1 MPFTLAH
8 PVAMLPFARHRRVHF
23 PAMVI
28 GSLAPDFVYFLHGR
42 AVPGG
47 HGLANLLW
55 PNLPLCFAI
64 YALYLAL
71 WHHTLRNFLPNCL
84 SAAYR
89 LPENTIA
96 AAPQK
101 RRQMAAVLFAFL
113 GSALFGMA
121 THLFLD
127 TFTHSTGW
135 FVQHFAPLQQL
146 VLALP
151 AYKWLQYGGGV
162 LGLGGCLLFALYTA
176 RRRPHRSA
184 KTAQQ
189 KSFFWA
195 GCTLLTLSGGALWQT
210 AVPCRYANNP
220 PHRLRRA
227 QIITALHGALLS
239 GIANALLFLLR
250 WLALLCFCTVCG
262 SWPGGRR
269 CCFSYS
275 LNGVERGGMFV

>member
-1 MPFTLAH
+1 MPFTLTH
-8 PVAMLPFARHRRVHF
+8 PVAMLPFARRRVHF

-47 HGLANLLW
+47 HSLANLLW

-71 WHHTLRNFLPNCL
+71 WHPTLRNFLPNCPN
-84 SAAYR
+84 AAYR

-101 RRQMAAVLFAFL
+101 RRQMAAVLFAFM

-184 KTAQQ
+184 KTVQQ
-189 KSFFWA
+189 KSLFMGRLHPADVLRLGTLANRCPRTA
-195 GCTLLTLSGGALWQT
+195 G
-210 AVPCRYANNP
+210 PCRYANNP

-227 QIITALHGALLS
+227 QIITTLHGALLS
-239 GIANALLFLLR
+239 GIANALLFSY
-250 WLALLCFCTVCG
+250 CVGSSCCT
-262 SWPGGRR
+262 
-269 CCFSYS
+269 
-275 LNGVERGGMFV
+275 FVLSTAHGLVGEDVASAIA

>member
-71 WHHTLRNFLPNCL
+71 WHHTLRNFLPNCPN
-84 SAAYR
+84 AAYR

-101 RRQMAAVLFAFL
+101 RRQMAAVLFAFM

-127 TFTHSTGW
+127 TFTHPTGW

-151 AYKWLQYGGGV
+151 AYKWLQYGGAV
-162 LGLGGCLLFALYTA
+162 CSAWAAACCL
-176 RRRPHRSA
+176 RSIPPA
-184 KTAQQ
+184 VGRTVQPKPRSRKA
-189 KSFFWA
+189 SSWA
-195 GCTLLTLSGGALWQT
+195 GCTLLTLSGWALWQT
-210 AVPCRYANNP
+210 AGPCRYANNP

-239 GIANALLFLLR
+239 GIANALLFSYCVGLP
-250 WLALLCFCTVCG
+250 CCT
-262 SWPGGRR
+262 
-269 CCFSYS
+269 
-275 LNGVERGGMFV
+275 FVLSAAHGLVGEDVASAIA